1 MIQFERIRSNASA
14 ALWTVDASAFAW
26 WKAAPLHLLRLLY
39 AVARDLGGGQL
50 SLRAMSLVY
59 TTLLSLVPLLAI
71 SFSVLKGFGVHNQI
85 EPLLIE
91 VLTPLGDKGAEI
103 ASRVIEFV
111 DNVKVG
117 VLGTLGLVLLVYT
130 VISLMQK
137 IERAFNYCWQVGQDR
152 SFLKRFSHYLSAIV
166 VGPILIFTS
175 LGIKATVMGSSAAG
189 TLFAIE
195 PVGAGLRLA
204 GQVVPY
210 LLIIAAFTFLYMFV
224 PNTRVRLGSALVGA
238 TVAGVLWQTVGWVF
252 ASYVVSSAKYSAI
265 YSAFA
270 TLVMFMIWLYVAWL
284 ILLIGTSIAFYHQNP
299 SALRARRGGVRLSS
313 RVKEK
318 LALLVVARIARAFAR
333 GEPGWTT
340 EALSLEL
347 DVPAEAVE
355 QTLAPLERERLLV
368 RTAAEPPA
376 WIPARPLDAIA
387 LNSVLD
393 AVRKAGEEGPS
404 GAIRLVGEAVL
415 DDALGALERARTST
429 LAGRTLAEL
438 AAAPAPRPRILA
450 GASPP

>member
-1 MIQFERIRSNASA
+1 MIQLERIRTNANA
-14 ALWTVDASAFAW
+14 ALWNVDAGAFPW
-26 WKAAPLHLLRLLY
+26 WKAAPLTLVRLLY
-39 AVARDLGGGQL
+39 AVARDFGEGQL

-117 VLGTLGLVLLVYT
+117 VLGTLGLILLVYT

-175 LGIKATVMGSSAAG
+175 LGIKATVLGSSAAG

-210 LLIIAAFTFLYMFV
+210 LLIIVAFTFLYMFV

-270 TLVMFMIWLYVAWL
+270 TLVSWNKPN
-284 ILLIGTSIAFYHQNP
+284 T
-299 SALRARRGGVRLSS
+299 ALVDY
-313 RVKEK
+313 
-318 LALLVVARIARAFAR
+318 
-333 GEPGWTT
+333 T
-340 EALSLEL
+340 SLEPDPEL
-347 DVPAEAVE
+347 RPGRFMYDLAKWQSEFRIMAVVPNISKSVGRFRSTGQYAGLPDRLEAK
-355 QTLAPLERERLLV
+355 
-368 RTAAEPPA
+368 TAATD
-376 WIPARPLDAIA
+376 PL
-387 LNSVLD
+387 S
-393 AVRKAGEEGPS
+393 R
-404 GAIRLVGEAVL
+404 EAPT
-415 DDALGALERARTST
+415 RTSST
-429 LAGRTLAEL
+429 RPATSTASGPR
-438 AAAPAPRPRILA
+438 AA
-450 GASPP
+450 